1 MACGGCGG
9 SAVASR
15 AIQRRA
21 INTKTKPAPV
31 SGITQVP
38 RIRPASTVKVV
49 INSPSVIVKTKENIK
64 NLTLCP
70 LCGSK
75 LSPIL
80 SGSGARNRKRCTRCN
95 RTFV

>member
-1 MACGGCGG
+1 
-9 SAVASR
+9 
-15 AIQRRA
+15 
-21 INTKTKPAPV
+21 
-31 SGITQVP
+31 
-38 RIRPASTVKVV
+38 
-49 INSPSVIVKTKENIK
+49 VKTKENIK

-80 SGSGARNRKRCTRCN
+80 SGSGVRNRKRCTRCN